1 MRRFRLTS
9 FLSAALL
16 LFYAAGSA
24 RAQDAGPHWEVGGHV
39 SAFDVGDGEG
49 SVQEFVCPV
58 SFAPCVM
65 RTTNADHRATEF
77 GFGARVGYRLDRH
90 FTVEAE
96 GSFFPRER
104 ALTDNDHFT
113 GGRKTQVLFGAKVG
127 RSYERFGFFVK
138 ARPGYVHFSAGDLRL
153 AGVCVAL
160 FPPPLSCFE
169 RRGRADFAFD
179 LGGVL
184 ELYPS
189 ARTLVRVDAGDT
201 LMLTRAHNVPVT
213 TTVSTTVVEVPART
227 THNFQGSVGFGFR
240 F

>member
-1 MRRFRLTS
+1 MT
-9 FLSAALL
+9 AALL
-16 LFYAAGSA
+16 SSAAAA
-24 RAQDAGPHWEVGGHV
+24 RAQNTEPRWEAGGHV

-49 SVQEFVCPV
+49 SVQDFVCPAP
-58 SFAPCVM
+58 FAPCFI

-96 GSFFPRER
+96 GNFFPRER

-138 ARPGYVHFSAGDLRL
+138 ARPGYVHFSEGDLRQ
-153 AGVCVAL
+153 AGVCVLA

-169 RRGRADFAFD
+169 RRGRTDFAFD

-189 ARTLVRVDAGDT
+189 ARTFVRIDAGDT

-213 TTVSTTVVEVPART
+213 TPAGTTVVEAPART
-227 THNFQGSVGFGFR
+227 THNFQGSVGFGLR